1 MLQHNKKPVASDTYR
16 LRKQAF
22 GQVLDHAYRNQ
33 YISENPMKRV
43 KMARK
48 VDSTEIDPKTVLSPE
63 RCREIVIEVSNFS
76 GNKNVLKNAQT
87 ISKALSVIWLAGL
100 RPSEVVALQKKHL
113 NFSEEGK
120 TSFIKVEQA
129 CVTIT
134 SNFTDDNE
142 SFVIKELKARG
153 RKAYRNVPMMQE
165 LVEILQPLSQDLEDG
180 DFLFTESN
188 NQSRPI
194 PTGLLNDYFKKVVKT
209 DHTPYDLRHT
219 NASILIHSG
228 VNIIEVANR
237 LGHSIPVCQK
247 VYLHLF
253 ADAADVDTSKEE
265 EFLARTRSKPNLKAV

>member
-1 MLQHNKKPVASDTYR
+1 M
-16 LRKQAF
+16 
-22 GQVLDHAYRNQ
+22 
-33 YISENPMKRV
+33 
-43 KMARK
+43 
-48 VDSTEIDPKTVLSPE
+48 
-63 RCREIVIEVSNFS
+63 
-76 GNKNVLKNAQT
+76 
-87 ISKALSVIWLAGL
+87 IWLAGL

-113 NFSEEGK
+113 NFSEGGK

-129 CVTIT
+129 SVTIT

-165 LVEILQPLSQDLEDG
+165 LVEILQPLSQILEEQ
-180 DFLFTESN
+180 DFLFTEN
-188 NQSRPI
+188 TNKSRPI
-194 PTGLLNDYFKKVVKT
+194 PTGLLNEYFKKVVCT
-209 DHTPYDLRHT
+209 NHTPYDLRHT

-228 VNIIEVANR
+228 VNIIEVANS

-265 EFLARTRSKPNLKAV
+265 EFLEKTRSKPNLKAV